1 MRTYARVL
9 RLVLITLSIAGLL
22 VALNAV
28 PGAATPASGVTGT
41 TLARGTNQSPGTIP
55 IKQGMDVVVATNT
68 FAPGGSSGWHSHPG
82 GAIVV
87 VVSGQL
93 TDYNSIGGHC
103 VATTYT
109 AGQAFIE
116 RPGVLQLAVNNGT
129 TDTVVYVTFP
139 SVPDGAPSR
148 TDEAAPADCP

>member
-1 MRTYARVL
+1 MRKLRFAVL
-9 RLVLITLSIAGLL
+9 LLALATLFLA
-22 VALNAV
+22 VNAV
-28 PGAATPASGVTGT
+28 PGAATPSSGVTGK
-41 TLARGTNQSPGTIP
+41 TLARGTDQSPGTIP

-87 VVSGQL
+87 VMSGQL
-93 TDYNSIGGHC
+93 TDYNSIGGNC

-109 AGQAFIE
+109 AGQAFVE

-139 SVPDGAPSR
+139 SVPAGAPSR
-148 TDEAAPADCP
+148 TDEPAPADCP